1 MGGDGITGAS
11 HILEIADTID
21 ALGTNESELRQ
32 VALLPEEPDYY
43 KEAGNAQT
51 VSNYL
56 RPFSSIY

>member
-32 VALLPEEPDYY
+32 VA
-43 KEAGNAQT
+43 
-51 VSNYL
+51 
-56 RPFSSIY
+56 